1 MKNIIKENSVLRFII
16 SYRTGYC
23 STTSS
28 SSKLYLES
36 PQKPNP
42 NLAMNADVTKMMF
55 KICEADPQ
63 GT

>member
-1 MKNIIKENSVLRFII
+1 MRLALNVLFVIKELA
-16 SYRTGYC
+16 
-23 STTSS
+23 
-28 SSKLYLES
+28 YLES

>member
-1 MKNIIKENSVLRFII
+1 MRSRNWDNNPVSRVSAYI
-16 SYRTGYC
+16 
-23 STTSS
+23 
-28 SSKLYLES
+28 ES